1 MTDSPI
7 AGWYPDPQDSASWR
21 WWNGTDWTSDV
32 VARPAPAEVRAEAA
46 PRRPA
51 DWGWDNTVVV
61 GTGGAATLAPGRPV
75 REEKPARAGK
85 AAPAPKP
92 PKAEPPAK
100 APKAERPAKD
110 TAPARAE
117 RVAPAERPARAARA
131 ERGASATTAWIW
143 LLVFSPLIYGI
154 LVGALQQYVFPYFAD
169 QAQDTQLLVGI
180 GTLVLPLVLL
190 WVFAEL
196 DGRTLRK
203 RGFEAPSVLWMLLLP
218 PIAYFV
224 RRWALLKR
232 SGARSF
238 APALALFIVYALIV
252 AAVVVQINAI
262 IALFAT
268 LGVAFP
274 AG

>member
-32 VARPAPAEVRAEAA
+32 VARPAPAEIRAEAA

-61 GTGGAATLAPGRPV
+61 GTGGAATLAPGRPA
-75 REEKPARAGK
+75 REERPAKAGRSAPAPKAERPAATPKPSRADRPEKAAAPARAGK
-85 AAPAPKP
+85 AAR
-92 PKAEPPAK
+92 
-100 APKAERPAKD
+100 AERPAS
-110 TAPARAE
+110 P
-117 RVAPAERPARAARA
+117 
-131 ERGASATTAWIW
+131 TTAWIW

-154 LVGALQQYVFPYFAD
+154 LVGALQQYVFPFFAD

-180 GTLVLPLVLL
+180 GALVLPLVLL
-190 WVFAEL
+190 CVIAEL
-196 DGRTLRK
+196 DARTLRS

-238 APALALFIVYALIV
+238 APTLALFIVYALIV
-252 AAVVVQINAI
+252 TAVVVQLGAI
-262 IALFAT
+262 IALVT
-268 LGVAFP
+268 SLGLALP
-274 AG
+274 TG